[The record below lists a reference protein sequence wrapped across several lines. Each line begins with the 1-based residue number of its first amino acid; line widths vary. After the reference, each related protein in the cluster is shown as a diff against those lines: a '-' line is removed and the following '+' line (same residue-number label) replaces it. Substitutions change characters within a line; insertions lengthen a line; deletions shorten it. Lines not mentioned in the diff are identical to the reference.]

1 VFRDKLKTNLLLC
14 IATMAIM
21 IGKASVGTACI
32 FITYQPEM
40 PECLQNQSY

>member
-1 VFRDKLKTNLLLC
+1 MLRGKFRKNLLWC

-32 FITYQPEM
+32 FITYQPKV
-40 PECLQNQSY
+40 PGCLIRH

>member
-1 VFRDKLKTNLLLC
+1 MLKGGLRAKLLWC

-32 FITYQPEM
+32 FISYQPKM
-40 PECLQNQSY
+40 PECLQEY